1 MRLQDVA
8 GASEIGLLATQAA
21 DRDTRPATLFVPQEK
36 LRIVLWSGQVLCRHA
51 MSTLDAIG
59 TQVLGAFAAV
69 SAAQAQELASLN
81 VLQEMMQIAQRND
94 RRDSMFASV
103 SVHANGKS
111 RRGVIATQL
120 AALECKHGQSGANQ
134 EMIWIVMALNLRIR

>member
-1 MRLQDVA
+1 
-8 GASEIGLLATQAA
+8 
-21 DRDTRPATLFVPQEK
+21 
-36 LRIVLWSGQVLCRHA
+36 

-59 TQVLGAFAAV
+59 TQVLGAIAAV

-120 AALECKHGQSGANQ
+120 AALECKHVQSGANQ
-134 EMIWIVMALNLRIR
+134 EMI